1 MKRISHQFGPSA
13 GVVIGRVL
21 LVGLFLLLCRLPAR
35 SQDTTTNNADAD
47 KAWREV
53 SRATQPP
60 MPPTE
65 WQQKAPTAE
74 EQAKFYVP
82 ALEKGAKAAMDFYT
96 KFPNDSR
103 AAQARKIEYQLMNIA
118 AAHYNDTNAAPRL
131 AVLEKERLNDPAL
144 GEDERFQLR
153 MGNVQRLMSGLPGT
167 KDELSKGL
175 QDLQKDFPKRPEVY
189 MLMLQVA
196 SDGEGSEAQALIKQ
210 IIDNPAAPEQVKT
223 MAKGTLARL
232 DAVGKPVPIQYTALD
247 GRKVDLAA
255 MKGKVVLIDF
265 WATWCGPCVGE
276 LPHVK
281 AAYDKLHG
289 QGFEIVGISFD
300 KRRDDLE
307 KFVKEKDMA
316 WPQYFDGKGWENQLR
331 PAVRHQQHPRH
342 VAGGQKRQPARHE
355 CAGRPRGK
363 GGQTARGIRSPER
376 GSELVCQRSRA
387 CGFNPRQ

>member
-1 MKRISHQFGPSA
+1 MKRISLNFGPSA
-13 GVVIGRVL
+13 GVVIGRAML
-21 LVGLFLLLCRLPAR
+21 MGLFLVLGCLPAR
-35 SQDTTTNNADAD
+35 SQDTATNNADAN

-53 SRATQPP
+53 TKATQPP
-60 MPPTE
+60 MPPAE
-65 WQQKAPTAE
+65 WQQKAPTDE
-74 EQAKFYVP
+74 EQSKFYLP

-96 KFPNDSR
+96 KFPNDAR
-103 AAQARKIEYQLMNIA
+103 AAQARKLEYQLLNIA
-118 AAHYNDTNAAPRL
+118 AQHYADTNVAPRL
-131 AVLEKERLNDPAL
+131 AVLEKDMMNDPAL

-153 MGNVQRLMSGLPGT
+153 MTGVQRLKSGLPGT

-175 QDLQKDFPKRPEVY
+175 QQLQKDFPQRPQVY
-189 MLMLQVA
+189 MLMLQIA
-196 SDGEGSEAQALIKQ
+196 SESEGSEAKALIQQ
-210 IIDNPAAPEQVKT
+210 IVDSPAAPEDLKA
-223 MAKGTLARL
+223 MAKGTLTRL

-300 KRRDDLE
+300 KSRDDLE

-316 WPQYFDGKGWENQLR
+316 WPQYFDGKYWDNDFGKQFGINSIPTMWLVDKKGNLR
-331 PAVRHQQHPRH
+331 DVN
-342 VAGGQKRQPARHE
+342 ARE
-355 CAGRPRGK
+355 GLE
-363 GGQTARGIRSPER
+363 ER
-376 GSELVCQRSRA
+376 VVKLLAE
-387 CGFNPRQ
+387 